1 MNRDAAEVPPAWEQL
16 ITWVAVVETGSVSAA
31 ASRLGVS
38 QASVSQHVRQLERFC
53 GAELLDR
60 STRPGKPTS
69 TGQRLLEHATQLL
82 GLADE
87 MAHGVRSFSRS
98 KRPVVRI
105 GCIDSFAATIGPQLV
120 RALADKVHKVR
131 LFSGLSPALI
141 SQFNNRQMDLL
152 ISTGDID
159 NSAFVNR
166 RTLLSEQYCV
176 VLPAS
181 HEPSGLTTLTHL
193 AQQLR
198 FMHYSARSVIGAHIA
213 SYLHGTDPAIERA
226 FEFDAT
232 DPMLALVAAGL
243 GFAITTPLCLWQAR
257 QYASQL
263 KVLPLSA
270 FRRSGKPYPPL
281 ARTFYMTSQEGELGN
296 LPDEIQDVVRV
307 AGRVLKREI
316 VAALRLD
323 NAAISIEGDG

>member
-1 MNRDAAEVPPAWEQL
+1 MNRDATEVPPAWEQL

-31 ASRLGVS
+31 AVRLGVS
-38 QASVSQHVRQLERFC
+38 QASVSQHVRQLETFY
-53 GAELLDR
+53 GGDLLDR

-69 TGQRLLEHATQLL
+69 CGQRLLEHATQLL
-82 GLADE
+82 SLADE
-87 MAHGVRSFSRS
+87 TAHSVRSFNRS

-120 RALADKVHKVR
+120 RALSNKVHKVR

-141 SQFNNRQMDLL
+141 SQFTNRQMDLL
-152 ISTGDID
+152 ISTGDIG
-159 NSAFVNR
+159 NTAFVRR

-176 VLPAS
+176 VVPAAQDTS
-181 HEPSGLTTLTHL
+181 QLGTLTEL
-193 AQQLR
+193 AQQLQ
-198 FMHYSARSVIGAHIA
+198 FMHYSARSVMGTHIA
-213 SYLHGTDPAIERA
+213 SYLLRTDPAIERA

-257 QYASQL
+257 HYVSQV

-270 FRRSGKPYPPL
+270 FVRDDRPYPPL
-281 ARTFYMTSQEGELGN
+281 ARTFYLVSQEGELGN
-296 LPDEIQDVVRV
+296 LPAEIQGVVRV
-307 AGRVLKREI
+307 AAQVLKREI
-316 VAALRLD
+316 VAALKLD
-323 NAAISIEGDG
+323 SAAIHIEAE